1 MAHRNGRNAL
11 EAALEA
17 ARLRFRP
24 ILMTSLAFIAGVIPL
39 AIATGAGAQSRVAI
53 GTAVVG
59 GMVTATVLA
68 IFYVPLFFVSIARLF
83 GMDKKKPG
91 GEPPAH
97 EPPVDGV
104 PA

>member
-1 MAHRNGRNAL
+1 
-11 EAALEA
+11 
-17 ARLRFRP
+17 
-24 ILMTSLAFIAGVIPL
+24 
-39 AIATGAGAQSRVAI
+39 
-53 GTAVVG
+53 VVG

-91 GEPPAH
+91 GEPPAQ